1 MSKIDKE
8 KLVKLALPIVAI
20 YLAWLFVVG
29 ATVAGMWLSLSYE
42 DWSIFAR
49 FGSVVVVI
57 ALLLA
62 VYDHFSWARCL
73 SKLARELINE
83 QEGDDIFVKD
93 ICEALESHG
102 IEKSKSEIA
111 FLAEQ
116 KSKAYHE
123 LFPYRFSYHMKSL
136 FQRNEL
142 LIGVYGTF
150 VWGFGDLIG
159 NVI

>member
-1 MSKIDKE
+1 MSRVDKV
-8 KLVKLALPIVAI
+8 KLVELAMPILAI
-20 YLAWLFVVG
+20 YLAWFFVVG
-29 ATVAGMWLSLSYE
+29 VTVAGVWLSLSYE

-62 VYDHFSWARCL
+62 VYDHFSWARSL
-73 SKLARELINE
+73 STLSLALINE
-83 QEGDDIFVKD
+83 QVDDIFVKD
-93 ICEALESHG
+93 IREALENHG
-102 IEKSKSEIA
+102 IEKSESEISY
-111 FLAEQ
+111 LAEQ

-123 LFPYRFSYHMKSL
+123 LFPYRFSHHLKSL

-142 LIGVYGTF
+142 LIGVYGTL

-159 NVI
+159 NII